1 MVRCSAR
8 TNSTREAPR
17 TIAAAGAP
25 GPDAADFRWSGARI
39 FPWTIYPGA
48 PGAYGRFG
56 YDACHGRRFFI
67 RVIGAQPPKARQRS
81 AAHDRYR
88 AAVADGLRRR
98 GARSA
103 ALSVLVR

>member
-17 TIAAAGAP
+17 TIAAAGAS

-48 PGAYGRFG
+48 IYVRRAGRVRALRL
-56 YDACHGRRFFI
+56 DVCHGRRFFI

-103 ALSVLVR
+103 A